1 MTDGVLILVIWIIGV
16 IAFGIW
22 GQIVIKEVFDAIKE
36 RANDKR
42 TNTKRNN

>member
-1 MTDGVLILVIWIIGV
+1 MIDNVLILIIWIIGV

-36 RANDKR
+36 KANEV
-42 TNTKRNN
+42 TN